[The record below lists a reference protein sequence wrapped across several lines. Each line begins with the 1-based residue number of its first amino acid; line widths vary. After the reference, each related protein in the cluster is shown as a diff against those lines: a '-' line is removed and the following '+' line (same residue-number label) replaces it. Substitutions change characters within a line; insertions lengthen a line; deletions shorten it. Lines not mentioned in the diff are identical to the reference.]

1 MSDRIFLH
9 DQYGPYQQCAGIM
22 VQDGGNGLP
31 IHLRL
36 DTGDPPSAT
45 TNSMTISQAK
55 LYRDK
60 LTEAIDT
67 AIAAGIRDASIRQ

>member
-1 MSDRIFLH
+1 MAETIFLH
-9 DQYGPYQQCAGIM
+9 EQRGPYQQAAEIM
-22 VQDGGNGLP
+22 VQDNGNGLP

-36 DTGDPPSAT
+36 DTGDPPSKT

-55 LYRDK
+55 IYRDK

-67 AIAAGIRDASIRQ
+67 AVAAGIRDASIR